1 MDAAADAHR
10 IRWRHRRS
18 SSVRQ
23 IQGVTHGVWRNE
35 TRATQTMTGSQA
47 RRGEMP
53 RRGNTSPRT
62 SSCARPAVNSR
73 RVGCVAAPASTS
85 ASSGPDRCP
94 AHRPA
99 PPSGSAART
108 FAALDGPGHEDGA
121 RRRAEMVRRAIQA
134 GTRANVPMLS
144 RHRHNPV
151 QRQLVACTRSAPNTE
166 GTVARGFPTEKPC
179 STVNSAR
186 RASSKTPP
194 PLSHGVTSAARPD

>member
-10 IRWRHRRS
+10 IQWRHRRS

-62 SSCARPAVNSR
+62 SSCARPAVYSR

-94 AHRPA
+94 AHRSA
-99 PPSGSAART
+99 PSSGSAGRP
-108 FAALDGPGHEDGA
+108 FAALDGPGREDGA
-121 RRRAEMVRRAIQA
+121 RRRAEMVRRAIRPA
-134 GTRANVPMLS
+134 RERTSPCCPGTAT
-144 RHRHNPV
+144 
-151 QRQLVACTRSAPNTE
+151 TRYR
-166 GTVARGFPTEKPC
+166 GTWRPARGPH
-179 STVNSAR
+179 R
-186 RASSKTPP
+186 TPRGRSP
-194 PLSHGVTSAARPD
+194 VDFRPRNHARP